1 LLRFSPHPDPAI
13 AANMPPGSIQGP
25 TVRARHANMQQRG
38 FTLIE
43 LVVVIAIVAIT
54 SAMVLP
60 RVWHWQREARIGQ
73 LNYARGVVHT
83 AAMLIHSATLSRD
96 GRPDLSPCP
105 AGGGTADNAL
115 DGAGSV
121 CTEDGLVRTQHGYP
135 ASAAP
140 GTPGIVAAAGLGS
153 VFNAKAEQ
161 LRAQGYEVRVDG
173 PVTTISSVGA
183 PDPAR
188 CSFTYTEPPA
198 ARTAATISV
207 SVLSGC

>member
-1 LLRFSPHPDPAI
+1 
-13 AANMPPGSIQGP
+13 
-25 TVRARHANMQQRG
+25 MQQRG

-54 SAMVLP
+54 TAMVLP

-83 AAMLIHSATLSRD
+83 ASMLVHSSALSRD
-96 GRPDLSPCP
+96 GRPDVSPCP
-105 AGGGTADNAL
+105 AGGGIADNAIE
-115 DGAGSV
+115 GPGSI
-121 CTEDGLVRTQHGYP
+121 CTEDGIVRTLHGYP
-135 ASAAP
+135 ASTAF
-140 GTPGIVAAAGLGS
+140 GTPGIVSAAGLGS
-153 VFNAKAEQ
+153 VFNANREQ
-161 LRAQGYEVRVDG
+161 LRAQGYDVRVDG
-173 PVTTISSVGA
+173 PVTTISSAGA